1 MTWDLPSAVEI
12 NGINYAVSAD
22 YRDILDIIGQ
32 LDSQDESPETNI
44 YYAMAMFYENFFEI
58 PEEHYQE
65 AAELMMWFI
74 NCGQDVEQNEHN
86 APKQLDWEQDG
97 LIIAADI
104 NKVAGC
110 DVRAFPFLHWWTFI
124 SYFMGIGEGQ
134 LSTIVSIREKLRK
147 GKQLDEW
154 EKEYYRN
161 NKSKVDFKAKYTE
174 KEIAEREKINKLLG

>member
-1 MTWDLPSAVEI
+1 
-12 NGINYAVSAD
+12 
-22 YRDILDIIGQ
+22 
-32 LDSQDESPETNI
+32 
-44 YYAMAMFYENFFEI
+44 MAMFYEDFFKI

-74 NCGQDVEQNEHN
+74 NCGQEADREETHTS
-86 APKQLDWEQDG
+86 KQIDWEQDG

-110 DVRAFPFLHWWTFI
+110 DVRSLSFLHWWTFMA
-124 SYFMGIGEGQ
+124 YFMGIGEGQ

-161 NKSKVDFKAKYTE
+161 NRSKVDFKAKYTE
-174 KEIAEREKINKLLG
+174 EEIAEREKINKLLG